1 MKRARLFTAVNVL
14 LCALNS
20 ALLLLLAPPGAAF
33 AQDHA
38 GHGVSQPAATE
49 HHPAGHE
56 PAVPKAP
63 EKKAP
68 KGKQAAKKAAEREPV
83 TITISQDKLQLIGV
97 RTAIASLRPLGRE
110 IRTVGKVDV
119 DETRLAYVNTKITG
133 WVRKLF
139 IDYTG
144 QQVEKGQPLL
154 SIYSPDLVSAQEEY
168 LLALRGRKEAP
179 GEFRELAESQES
191 MLESSK
197 RRLLLWDITPGQI
210 EELEKTGKPH
220 TEMTILAPISGI
232 VLEKMVLD
240 GAYIMPGMNLYKIA
254 DLSTV
259 WIIADIYEYELPFV
273 RVGEKARVDL
283 SYSAGRSLTATVSY
297 ISPTLDP
304 MTRTAKVRL
313 AMPNPGLMLK
323 PEMFVTVEIMAGAGS
338 RLAVPAEAILDS
350 GLRQILYVEKKP
362 GVYEMRTVTVGARGG
377 GYVEILRGVRSG
389 ERVVTSGN
397 FLIDSETQL
406 RAGPEGGGHQH

>member
-1 MKRARLFTAVNVL
+1 
-14 LCALNS
+14 
-20 ALLLLLAPPGAAF
+20 
-33 AQDHA
+33 
-38 GHGVSQPAATE
+38 
-49 HHPAGHE
+49 
-56 PAVPKAP
+56 
-63 EKKAP
+63 
-68 KGKQAAKKAAEREPV
+68 
-83 TITISQDKLQLIGV
+83 
-97 RTAIASLRPLGRE
+97 
-110 IRTVGKVDV
+110 VGKVDV

-144 QQVEKGQPLL
+144 QPVEKGQPLL
-154 SIYSPDLVSAQEEY
+154 AIYSPDLVSAQEEY
-168 LLALRGRKEAP
+168 LLALRSRKEAP
-179 GEFRELAESQES
+179 GEFRELAESQNS
-191 MLESSK
+191 MLESSR

-210 EELEKTGKPH
+210 EELEQTGKPQ

-283 SYSAGRSLTATVSY
+283 SYTAGRSLTATVSY

-313 AMPNPGLMLK
+313 AVPNPGLMLK

-362 GVYEMRTVTVGARGG
+362 GIYEMRAVAVGARGG
-377 GYVEILRGVRSG
+377 GYVEILRGVRAG

>member
-1 MKRARLFTAVNVL
+1 M
-14 LCALNS
+14 CILNA
-20 ALLLLLAPPGAAF
+20 ALLFLLASPGVAF
-33 AQDHA
+33 AQDHGA
-38 GHGVSQPAATE
+38 AQPAATE
-49 HHPAGHE
+49 QHPAGHE
-56 PAVPKAP
+56 PATATTP

-68 KGKQAAKKAAEREPV
+68 KGKKAAKKAAEHEPT

-144 QQVEKGQPLL
+144 QPVEKGQPLL
-154 SIYSPDLVSAQEEY
+154 AIYSPDLVSAQEEY
-168 LLALRGRKEAP
+168 LLALRSRKEAP
-179 GEFRELAESQES
+179 GEFRELAESQDS
-191 MLESSK
+191 MLESSR

-210 EELEKTGKPH
+210 EELEQTGKPQ

-283 SYSAGRSLTATVSY
+283 SYTAGRSLTATVSY

-313 AMPNPGLMLK
+313 AVPNPGLMLK
-323 PEMFVTVEIMAGAGS
+323 PEMFVTVELMAGAGS

-362 GVYEMRTVTVGARGG
+362 GVYEMRAVTVGARGG
-377 GYVEILRGVRSG
+377 GYVEIIRGVRSG

>member
-1 MKRARLFTAVNVL
+1 
-14 LCALNS
+14 
-20 ALLLLLAPPGAAF
+20 
-33 AQDHA
+33 
-38 GHGVSQPAATE
+38 
-49 HHPAGHE
+49 
-56 PAVPKAP
+56 
-63 EKKAP
+63 
-68 KGKQAAKKAAEREPV
+68 
-83 TITISQDKLQLIGV
+83 
-97 RTAIASLRPLGRE
+97 
-110 IRTVGKVDV
+110 
-119 DETRLAYVNTKITG
+119 
-133 WVRKLF
+133 
-139 IDYTG
+139 
-144 QQVEKGQPLL
+144 
-154 SIYSPDLVSAQEEY
+154 
-168 LLALRGRKEAP
+168 
-179 GEFRELAESQES
+179 
-191 MLESSK
+191 MLESSR

-210 EELEKTGKPH
+210 EELETTGKPR

-240 GAYIMPGMNLYKIA
+240 GGYITPGMNLYKIA

-297 ISPTLDP
+297 ISPILDP